1 MLTYYLPDRW
11 ERTRGMTLRESTN
24 DPILPEAVR
33 DNWEQICDFNNSLHP
48 KGNEVKFSFV
58 EVPV

>member
-1 MLTYYLPDRW
+1 
-11 ERTRGMTLRESTN
+11 MTLRESTN

-48 KGNEVKFSFV
+48 KGSEVMLLKDC
-58 EVPV
+58 